1 MRRYVIP
8 AIAIVFAVIATACSS
23 SSSGTTQPGADP
35 GSAGAAGHSGK
46 LKIGYIED
54 NEKVA
59 FAHAVTVSIQQAA
72 KKAGID
78 LISCD
83 PQEDAA
89 KALQCAISLKQQKVK
104 GLINYQDDQQIAAQL
119 CAQGPQVPVL
129 AISIKQKPCQISFTG
144 ADNSAAGGLAGKSI
158 GEYLKSKFD
167 CKYDAWIS
175 LEASVTGALNADR
188 MGSYRSGFESVCG
201 KLHDVRVLDVGGQA
215 DKAQVMVT
223 DTLTALPDAHRIIMV
238 GLNDA
243 VIEGGLA
250 AASAKNRL
258 DNMLA
263 SGQGLD
269 HSGVCAMRKYSDQ
282 WLGDTAYFPENYG
295 NVVVPAIIKA
305 ANGESIPENLPAKLG
320 WVTPSTVDQYYG
332 DVTC

>member
-1 MRRYVIP
+1 MRRYVIC
-8 AIAIVFAVIATACSS
+8 AIAVVFALIATACSS
-23 SSSGTTQPGADP
+23 SSNGSTQSGTDP
-35 GSAGAAGHSGK
+35 TSASTGGQSGK

-59 FAHAVTVSIQQAA
+59 FAHAVTLSIQDAA
-72 KKAGID
+72 KKAGVD

-89 KALQCAISLKQQKVK
+89 KALQCAISLKQQKVQ

-119 CAQGPQVPVL
+119 CAQGPQVPVI
-129 AISIKQKPCQISFTG
+129 AISIKQEPCQISFTG

-158 GEYLKSKFD
+158 GEYLKSNFD

-188 MGSYRSGFESVCG
+188 MGSYRSGFESICG
-201 KLHDVRVLDVGGQA
+201 KVHDLRVLDVGGQA

-223 DTLTALPDAHRIIMV
+223 DTLTALPNAKRIIMV

-258 DNMLA
+258 NAVIA

-269 HSGVCAMRKYSDQ
+269 NSGVCAMRKYPDQ

-305 ANGESIPENLPAKLG
+305 AHGESIPESLPAKLG
-320 WVTPSTVDQYYG
+320 WVTPKTVDQYYA

>member
-1 MRRYVIP
+1 MRRYLIP
-8 AIAIVFAVIATACSS
+8 TIAIVFALIATACSS
-23 SSSGTTQPGADP
+23 NSGKGTQLAADAN
-35 GSAGAAGHSGK
+35 SAGAAQTGK
-46 LKIGYIED
+46 LKIGYIQD

-59 FAHAVTVSIQQAA
+59 FAHAVTLSIQKAA
-72 KKAGID
+72 KDAGID

-89 KALQCAISLKQQKVK
+89 KALQCAITLKQQKVQ

-119 CAQGPQVPVL
+119 CAQGPQVPVI
-129 AISIKQKPCQISFTG
+129 AISIKQEPCQISFTG
-144 ADNSAAGGLAGKSI
+144 ADNKAAGSLAGKSI
-158 GEYLKSKFD
+158 GEYLKANFD

-175 LEASVTGALNADR
+175 LEAKVTGALNADR
-188 MGSYRSGFESVCG
+188 LGSYRTGFESVCG
-201 KLHDVRVLDVGGQA
+201 KIHDLRVLDVGGQA

-223 DTLTALPDAHRIIMV
+223 DTLTALPNAHRIIAV
-238 GLNDA
+238 GINDA
-243 VIEGGLA
+243 VIEGAFA

-258 DNMLA
+258 NDMMG

-269 HSGVCAMRKYSDQ
+269 HSGVCAMRKYPKQ
-282 WLGDTAYFPENYG
+282 GLGDTAYFPENYG

-305 ANGESIPENLPAKLG
+305 AKGESIPAILPAKLG
-320 WVTPSTVDQYYG
+320 WVTPATVDQYYA